1 MDLSRVQTDLFRS
14 KIDIYLGSYLALELE
29 NIQETWS
36 EWMILDILVQFLK
49 LVEKEIFKECF
60 ELFFGPN
67 GPM

>member
-1 MDLSRVQTDLFRS
+1 MDLFRVQTDLF
-14 KIDIYLGSYLALELE
+14 KVQNWHFGSYLALELK
-29 NIQETWS
+29 NIKETWS

-49 LVEKEIFKECF
+49 LVEKERFKECF